1 MKREFSDWLIRASKL
16 NRTVQQ
22 DSKNMKME
30 VAISQAKLLGSY
42 DLLSLKTICHHEPEA
57 KAKES
62 TTANPDGNQSGA
74 NMKNSMPESTA

>member
-22 DSKNMKME
+22 DSENMKIE

-42 DLLSLKTICHHEPEA
+42 GLLSLKTICHHEPEA
-57 KAKES
+57 KAK
-62 TTANPDGNQSGA
+62 D
-74 NMKNSMPESTA
+74 